1 MAPCLVAM
9 PSNGHPPPPFAF
21 NTPMLTATNA
31 PLNIPR
37 PQPAPKSRR
46 MRPTKS
52 ITPRYVHIF
61 PCQRPV
67 LLFIYSGIS
76 VLLIGVRSTRAHR
89 MTLITFGIL
98 CLRTKKM
105 YVMLISKLFCYSK
118 ILKFDLSFRV
128 TKPFRKS
135 ALSRT
140 RNLLNLETRLFCH
153 GNWTSTSTSLLANV
167 TVIAN
172 NWLGIYS
179 ICAFGLNFVQYIL
192 IQFIIIKIATN

>member
-1 MAPCLVAM
+1 MAHCIVAM
-9 PSNGHPPPPFAF
+9 KSNGNPPPTFAF

-76 VLLIGVRSTRAHR
+76 VLLIGVRKIREQPTISTNSGTTYRRKKKTSVEDFCHHNIR
-89 MTLITFGIL
+89 YTDQF
-98 CLRTKKM
+98 LRDMRPNRRIFQHT
-105 YVMLISKLFCYSK
+105 
-118 ILKFDLSFRV
+118 
-128 TKPFRKS
+128 
-135 ALSRT
+135 RT
-140 RNLLNLETRLFCH
+140 RLLNLMILLCLDIWQMVLHCVCLFDEVENI
-153 GNWTSTSTSLLANV
+153 GDN
-167 TVIAN
+167 
-172 NWLGIYS
+172 
-179 ICAFGLNFVQYIL
+179 
-192 IQFIIIKIATN
+192 